1 MMLALV
7 ALALGACNNKEVE
20 KDEKACCNKELP
32 ALESDKSALP
42 EQSLYQ
48 VTAVFENQD
57 SQAVKLDAFRG
68 KPTIISMIFT
78 NCGYACP
85 RLTAD
90 IKEIEKSLGVNA
102 DKVNFVMV
110 SFDTER
116 DIPSQLKSYAKTNEL
131 GTNWTLLHGD
141 IEAVRTIGVLLNTQ
155 FEKDADGNF
164 SHSNLVSV
172 LNKDGE
178 MQFQQEGLGADQS
191 KTVEKI
197 NLLLK

>member
-20 KDEKACCNKELP
+20 KDEKACCSKELP

-48 VTAVFENQD
+48 VTSVFENQD

-90 IKEIEKSLGVNA
+90 IKEIEKSLGANA

-116 DIPSQLKSYAKTNEL
+116 DIPSQLKSYAKTNDL
-131 GTNWTLLHGD
+131 GANWTLLHGD